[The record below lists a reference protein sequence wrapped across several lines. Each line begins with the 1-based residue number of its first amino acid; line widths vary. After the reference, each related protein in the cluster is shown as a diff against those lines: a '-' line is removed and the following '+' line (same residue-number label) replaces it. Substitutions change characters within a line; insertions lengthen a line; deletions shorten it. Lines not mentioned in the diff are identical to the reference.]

1 MKEKGK
7 EVFLKNIKENAGI
20 IHKVTA
26 IYTNTREDREDLYQ
40 EILYQSW
47 KSYPSFRQDSRFSTW
62 LYKISLNTALVFRR
76 KDTGQIHSQL
86 NESVCNHP
94 DYSCDY
100 SQPAHELIAAIK
112 TLSKVDRMIITLY
125 LEGYTYQEIGNM
137 AGISKDNTGVKIF
150 RIKSKL
156 SQILK

>member
-1 MKEKGK
+1 MQEKSK
-7 EVFLKNIKENAGI
+7 EVFLENIRENAGI

-26 IYTNTREDREDLYQ
+26 IYTDTKEDREDLYQ

-47 KSYPSFRQDSRFSTW
+47 KSYSSFRQDSKFSTW
-62 LYKISLNTALVFRR
+62 LYRISLNTALVFRR
-76 KDTGQIHSQL
+76 KDTGQAHFQL
-86 NESVCNHP
+86 NESISNHL
-94 DYSCDY
+94 DNSYEY
-100 SQPAHELIAAIK
+100 SQPTHELIAAIK

-125 LEGYTYQEIGNM
+125 LEGYTYQEIANM

-150 RIKSKL
+150 RIKNIL

>member
-1 MKEKGK
+1 MKEKSR
-7 EVFLKNIKENAGI
+7 EVFLESIKENTGI

-26 IYTNTREDREDLYQ
+26 IYADTREDREDLYQ

-47 KSYPSFRQDSRFSTW
+47 KSYPSFRQDSKFSTW
-62 LYKISLNTALVFRR
+62 LYRISLNTALVFRR
-76 KDTGQIHSQL
+76 KDRGQFHSQL

-94 DYSCDY
+94 DYSYNC
-100 SQPAHELIAAIK
+100 SQAVNELIAAIK

-137 AGISKDNTGVKIF
+137 AGISKENTGVKIF
-150 RIKSKL
+150 RIKKQLSK
-156 SQILK
+156 ILK